1 MRKII
6 DFFKGFII
14 VVAEITWGIL
24 IVIGWMALVVLA
36 AVVFYGL
43 VTFFMK

>member
-14 VVAEITWGIL
+14 VVVEITWGIL

-43 VTFFMK
+43 VTFLME